1 MGSHEYLEKDFDE
14 QDSEPQFAFDLDEQS
29 VAVDSLKAYLG
40 KLASIELLNAQDE
53 VELSKQ
59 FEAGAYAQRLLDA
72 AEDEAHPDREKWDG
86 LGDEYRDIELLQ
98 RTAFEG
104 NQAKRRLIESN
115 LRLAVS
121 VAKRYKD
128 RGVPLLDLIQ
138 DANLGLMRAVDGFD
152 YAKGNRFSTYAVWCI
167 RQSIERHISDYM
179 RLVHLPQNVE
189 EKVGKIVRAQNE
201 IYGLTGKRPTLQQ
214 IAEHAD
220 IGVDEVKSLEPYSKP
235 VVSLDRKLGEGEDGA
250 LSDFLASND
259 DLLGEQRVEQKM
271 MYDEL
276 RVAIVN
282 ALKTEYGDVRAAER
296 RRGILWQYYGLDND
310 QVQTYRTVAASQGM
324 TYGNVNQ
331 TIERSLEILEK
342 DTTVR
347 ELEKIIGR

>member
-1 MGSHEYLEKDFDE
+1 MGSREYFEGDSFE
-14 QDSEPQFAFDLDEQS
+14 QHANPASDLDEQA
-29 VAVDSLKAYLG
+29 VVVDSLRAYFNRIS
-40 KLASIELLNAQDE
+40 KIELLSAEDE
-53 VELSKQ
+53 IELSKQ
-59 FEAGAYAQRLLDA
+59 FEAGAYAQHLIEA

-86 LGDEYRDIELLQ
+86 MDDKYRDIEFLQ
-98 RTAFEG
+98 HAALEG

-152 YAKGNRFSTYAVWCI
+152 YAKGHRFSSYAVWCI
-167 RQSIERHISDYM
+167 RQSIERRISDYM
-179 RLVHLPQNVE
+179 RIIHLPENVE

-201 IYGLTGKRPTLQQ
+201 IYSLTGKRPTLQQ

-220 IGVDEVKSLEPYSKP
+220 IGVAEVKSLEPYSKP
-235 VVSLDRKLGEGEDGA
+235 IVSLDRKVGEKEDGTIA
-250 LSDFLASND
+250 DFLAGND
-259 DLLGEQRVEQKM
+259 DMSGEQRVEQKM
-271 MYDEL
+271 LYDEL
-276 RVAIVN
+276 RIAIVK
-282 ALKTEYGDVRAAER
+282 ALKTEYGDVPAVER

-324 TYGNVNQ
+324 TYGNVKQN
-331 TIERSLEILEK
+331 IERSLEILEN

-347 ELEKIIGR
+347 ELEEIIGR